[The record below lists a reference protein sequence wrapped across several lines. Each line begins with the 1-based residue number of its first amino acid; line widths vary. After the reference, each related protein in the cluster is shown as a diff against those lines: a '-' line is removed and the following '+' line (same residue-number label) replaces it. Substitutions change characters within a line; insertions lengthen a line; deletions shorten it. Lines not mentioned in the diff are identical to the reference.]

1 MVVLLNLIEYCEYGD
16 IFEIMLSDRI
26 VFGIWDQK
34 I

>member
-16 IFEIMLSDRI
+16 IFEIMLRDRI
-26 VFGIWDQK
+26 VFGIWDEK